1 MRLLSHLSIL
11 LATLMLLLGCEG
23 KLQGLTNQE
32 LAAKWD
38 ACVQGNPT
46 APGKATAC
54 ENIRKECE
62 RRRKDGNYA
71 C

>member
-1 MRLLSHLSIL
+1 MKLTCSLLLSAIL
-11 LATLMLLLGCEG
+11 LILMTACES
-23 KLQGLTNQE
+23 KMRGLSNQE

-38 ACVQGNPT
+38 ACVQGDPT
-46 APGKATAC
+46 SPGKVTAC

-62 RRRKDGNYA
+62 RRRKAGNYG